1 MIRPVF
7 IAAMLLVP
15 TLCLAQPR
23 GARDPDWPCQ
33 QIKVPE
39 LSIAAV
45 WSGPAVDPGDTAWK
59 DNPSV
64 VDLVEKLAP
73 RREPIDHAQ
82 SLVHDFA
89 QHAGD
94 QKQTQLLQVL
104 VGLFNVLNQERDSVM
119 TGLDRFGGRQKE
131 LAAEI
136 RSDNEKLRGLQT
148 DSTSDPKTVQQMTQ
162 KVTWEAEVFQDRRQA
177 LSYTCDVPGKIEQ
190 RLFALARQIQQ
201 ELG

>member
-7 IAAMLLVP
+7 IAPMLLVP

-45 WSGPAVDPGDTAWK
+45 WSGPSVDPGDTAWK
-59 DNPSV
+59 DNSAV

-136 RSDNEKLRGLQT
+136 RSDNEKLRALQT
-148 DSTSDPKTVQQMTQ
+148 DSTSDPKAVQQMTQ